1 MLVALGFA
9 PTFVA
14 MEAAWRMGKVIGK
27 RGQKKLSHG
36 GRCKMLLSDLASVIV
51 GSAILVGLFVSI
63 SSGRPKTIIALNNKW
78 QKMEVRV

>member
-1 MLVALGFA
+1 LASA
-9 PTFVA
+9 D
-14 MEAAWRMGKVIGK
+14 
-27 RGQKKLSHG
+27 KKLSHG
-36 GRCKMLLSDLASVIV
+36 DRCKMLLSDLASVIV